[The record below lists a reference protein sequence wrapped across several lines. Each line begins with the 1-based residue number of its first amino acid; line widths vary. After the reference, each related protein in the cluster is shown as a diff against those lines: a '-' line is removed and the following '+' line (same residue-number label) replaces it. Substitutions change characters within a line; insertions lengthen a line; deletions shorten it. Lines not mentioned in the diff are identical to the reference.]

1 MIDNV
6 LRLSAIFANMMAY
19 SAFGLA
25 VVIGVAGTAERT
37 GAACHGCLSVV
48 APAHAKP
55 VKAIP
60 PDTPTLKL
68 AFSRV
73 RAI

>member
-25 VVIGVAGTAERT
+25 VVIGVVGTAERT
-37 GAACHGCLSVV
+37 GAACRGCLSVV
-48 APAHAKP
+48 VPAHAKSVNP
-55 VKAIP
+55 VP
-60 PDTPTLKL
+60 PDIPTLKL

-73 RAI
+73 RAT